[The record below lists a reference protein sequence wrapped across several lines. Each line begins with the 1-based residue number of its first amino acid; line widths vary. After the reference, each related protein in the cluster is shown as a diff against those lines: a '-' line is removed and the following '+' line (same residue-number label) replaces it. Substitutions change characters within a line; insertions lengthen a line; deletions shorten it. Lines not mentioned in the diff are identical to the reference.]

1 MTRRH
6 TWRTAAAA
14 ATLVALVAGC
24 APSLPSPAAEP
35 APAVPPVA
43 TTLEQ
48 SDRVLRS
55 LGSVLDAADGALDPA
70 KLAPRLSGPAL
81 AMRTSEYA
89 RAKATQGAKPPT
101 VLPTTAQNLVVP
113 QTDSWPRTQLVFTVQ
128 PDDLQVPRVL
138 VMQQASPRD
147 QYHLWGWA
155 RMFPGVD
162 APATA
167 QPALG
172 SPVLAPDAK
181 GLVVTPTDALQQ
193 YADVLTNGDKSQY
206 AATFAQ
212 DRFRTQVEQALS
224 LSRNALNNVGTANET
239 YTPADTPLA
248 TFATA
253 DGGAIV
259 VGELTTVLTETVAGA
274 GGSISITDPLYV
286 ALTGKQTA
294 GSSFVRTSTGVVIM
308 YVPPASKGGQV
319 QVFAGEDEVT
329 AATAQ

>member
-6 TWRTAAAA
+6 TWRAAAA
-14 ATLVALVAGC
+14 AAALVALVAGC
-24 APSLPSPAAEP
+24 APSLPQPAAEP
-35 APAVPPVA
+35 APAVPPAA

-48 SDRVLRS
+48 SDRVLHS
-55 LGSVLDAADGALDPA
+55 LGSVLDAADAALDPA
-70 KLAPRLSGPAL
+70 QLAPRVSGPAL
-81 AMRTSEYA
+81 AMRTGEYT
-89 RAKATQGAKPPT
+89 RSKATQGAKPPT
-101 VLPTTAQNLVVP
+101 ALPTTAQNLVVP
-113 QTDSWPRTQLVFTVQ
+113 QTDTWPRTQLVFTVQ
-128 PDDLQVPRVL
+128 PDNLQVPRVL
-138 VMQQASPRD
+138 VLQQASPRD

-167 QPALG
+167 QPSLG

-193 YADVLTNGDKSQY
+193 YADVLTNGDQSPY
-206 AATFAQ
+206 AATFAA
-212 DRFRTQVEQALS
+212 DRFRTQIEQTRAGMQV
-224 LSRNALNNVGTANET
+224 ALNNVGTATET
-239 YTPADTPLA
+239 YTPGDNPVV

-259 VGELTTVLTETVAGA
+259 VGELTTVLTETVSAA
-274 GGSISITDPLYV
+274 GGSISITDPYLI
-286 ALTGKQTA
+286 ALTGTQTA
-294 GSSFVRTSTGVVIM
+294 TSSFVRTSNGVVIM
-308 YVPPASKGGQV
+308 YVPPANKGGQV